1 MKKRAV
7 FLDRDG
13 TINVDVGYPKDFG
26 QIAFFPGTIEAIR
39 KINAAGF
46 LVVVV
51 SNQSGVGRGF
61 FSEEE
66 LRVLHES
73 LKGALAAGGARLDA
87 IYYCPHFEQSAEA
100 RYRLACS
107 CRKPA
112 PGLADRAAR
121 ELGVD
126 PAVSYMIG
134 DKVEDIQFGLSI
146 GAAAVLV
153 RTGYGEGSAVRL
165 RELGIRPAHIASGIL
180 EAVDWILEREAA
192 LRK

>member
-13 TINVDVGYPKDFG
+13 TINVDVGYPRDFG

-46 LVVVV
+46 LAVVV

-61 FSEEE
+61 FSEED
-66 LRVLHES
+66 LRVLHDR
-73 LKGALAAGGARLDA
+73 LKDALAAGGARLDA
-87 IYYCPHFEQSAEA
+87 IYYCPHYDQSADA
-100 RYRLACS
+100 RYRGTCA

-112 PGLADRAAR
+112 PGLAERAAR
-121 ELGVD
+121 DLGVD
-126 PAVSYMIG
+126 PAASYMIG
-134 DKVEDIQFGLSI
+134 DKVEDIQFGRAI

-153 RTGYGEGSAVRL
+153 RTGYGEGSVVRL
-165 RELGIRPAHIASGIL
+165 RELRIEPAHVARGIL

-192 LRK
+192 RRQ